1 MRDCRRPAGP
11 YVAPDHTGLGG
22 VCGSVEGVV
31 LDHDVPEASGEAL
44 VEVAPGQVQHG
55 RRVFAAT

>member
-1 MRDCRRPAGP
+1 MRLRDPARPDVPSHHPGFGW
-11 YVAPDHTGLGG
+11 VL
-22 VCGSVEGVV
+22 GSVEGVA

-55 RRVFAAT
+55 RRVLASA